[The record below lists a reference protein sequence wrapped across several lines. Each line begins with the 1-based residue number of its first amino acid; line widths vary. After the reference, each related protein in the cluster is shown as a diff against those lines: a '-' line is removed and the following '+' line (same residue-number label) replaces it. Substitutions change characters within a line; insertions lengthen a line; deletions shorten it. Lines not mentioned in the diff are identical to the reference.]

1 MSEERDTLPP
11 EWSKDGIRKEEL
23 PWTPAGFHYIDS
35 NNDNMLSKQELI
47 NAYKKF
53 DIQDRGK
60 PWSDSFYDGVV
71 DGNLSSANL
80 DNDITTMSYG
90 EAMFDAYG
98 HEVNEANKGKSAEE
112 LERLRNNMNLSDF
125 KAKYGENEYMQ
136 LARYDDNVDGVLT
149 KDEVMT
155 GAKYTEQEV
164 KDILKQKETIMQD
177 MKTIGLPEQSTVTT
191 VADSFDNLDP
201 NKDGFL
207 DADEIVKK
215 QNITLE
221 QAQSAIK
228 NIDLDNNAKVSL
240 GETAYAVNLNKDID
254 LTTLPDDDTKLLAA
268 GNNQTKLSE
277 YDLNGDNKITK
288 EEIIT
293 HDKELEKKLEK
304 SNGLS
309 TGAIVGIIIGAVFVV
324 GLVVGLIIYFAK
336 RKKTTQ
342 SVNTGNNF
350 DKNNDEA
357 NYKTDTIKE
366 NDRLLS

>member
-1 MSEERDTLPP
+1 MSEKRDTLPP

-23 PWTPAGFHYIDS
+23 PWTPAGFRYIDS

-90 EAMFDAYG
+90 EAMFDAHG
-98 HEVNEANKGKSAEE
+98 HEVNETNAGKSAEE
-112 LERLRNNMNLSDF
+112 LERLRNNMNLNNF
-125 KAKYGENEYMQ
+125 KAKYGEKEYMQ

-149 KDEVMT
+149 KDEVRT

-164 KDILKQKETIMQD
+164 KDLLQQQKIM
-177 MKTIGLPEQSTVTT
+177 KNIKIIGFPESSTVST

-254 LTTLPDDDTKLLAA
+254 LTTLPDDTVKNRL
-268 GNNQTKLSE
+268 NE
-277 YDLNGDNKITK
+277 YDLNKDGKITK
-288 EEIIT
+288 DEIIA
-293 HDKELEKKLEK
+293 HDKELDERNKRSDKE
-304 SNGLS
+304 SGLS
-309 TGAIVGIIIGAVFVV
+309 TGAIIGIVIASVFVI
-324 GLVVGLIIYFAK
+324 GLAVGLIIYFSRK
-336 RKKTTQ
+336 KKTTQ
-342 SVNTGNNF
+342 SAKKENSLNK
-350 DKNNDEA
+350 KNNDEA
-357 NYKTDTIKE
+357 NCNTDSIKK
-366 NDRLLS
+366 DSKVHS